1 VFQNGPNFID
11 WQVSNNGN
19 YEVHGYQG
27 TPGDPTTWNASDYS
41 TDVISGEV
49 VKFINEAGAD
59 NKPFFAWVSPYPPHS
74 PSLPAPR
81 HYGSLNGRNFTVPK
95 NPNFN
100 PSDAIQSGKAAT
112 AVGRYPQYSANQVAA
127 MDFTYQS
134 RAESLLSCACASAAM
149 RITRLLAR
157 INAAKSQRSM
167 RASIREFSLTDATA
181 RHAPGRRRPRGR
193 GHCGARGHQPAEQ
206 HVRHFHVGQ
215 WLPSGPVPHV
225 RRQDVAF

>member
-1 VFQNGPNFID
+1 MVAPPVAPAASTQ
-11 WQVSNNGN
+11 
-19 YEVHGYQG
+19 VHGYQG
-27 TPGDPTTWNASDYS
+27 TPGDPSTWNASDYS

-81 HYGSLNGRNFTVPK
+81 HYGSLNGKNVTAPK

-100 PSDAIQSGKAAT
+100 PPDAIQSGKATT

-134 RAESLLSCACASAAM
+134 RAESLLSCARHPLPCIM
-149 RITRLLAR
+149 PRLAR
-157 INAAKSQRSM
+157 M
-167 RASIREFSLTDATA
+167 RPFSLT
-181 RHAPGRRRPRGR
+181 PLRPRQTTTSW
-193 GHCGARGHQPAEQ
+193 AR
-206 HVRHFHVGQ
+206 
-215 WLPSGPVPHV
+215 PS
-225 RRQDVAF
+225 RRWRPPTSLKTRT